1 MTRSTSLNLPPLPS
15 EVRDALRRLR
25 AQFDGDIREDDVH
38 RALYATDASL
48 YEVTPLAVALPASR
62 ADVVALA
69 RMCRA
74 CRIPLTPRGAG
85 TSLAGQTV
93 GPGVVVDLGRYM
105 NAIVELDAEGRTARV
120 EPGVIRDDL
129 NRALHPHG
137 LLFGPDTSTSNRC
150 MLGGMIGNNS
160 CGSQSI
166 RYGQTRDHLASVEIV
181 TLDGAVHEVGA
192 CDRATWR
199 GLRDGGGL
207 LGAALGTI
215 ERILAA
221 DAEAILAEAPKASVR
236 RRNMGYPL
244 DDLANSWL
252 GTNPDRDPDLARFL
266 CGTEGTLAFTTAAT
280 LTLDPLPGATVL
292 VAAHFTSVDEAMHA
306 TVRAV
311 RHDPSAVE
319 LMDKRIL
326 DLSRLNPEQDANRW
340 FIEGDPGAVLVIEF
354 DAASEEAAEARA
366 AACQAALEEAGYGYA
381 FPRLRTAAEKKSA
394 WELRKAG
401 LGVLMGKRGDVK
413 PITIVEDTAVAV
425 DDLPAYIRDFAAIMA
440 KHRAECVYY
449 AHASV
454 GEIHLR
460 PELNPKD
467 ADDVARAKA
476 IASDVADLV
485 RDYRGSISGEHGDGR
500 LRGPYLAQV
509 MGSAMVERFAAV
521 KRAFDPER
529 LLNPGS
535 LLTTTPMDEDWR
547 FHRGYREVQIP
558 TEFSYERFDGFQ
570 RAVEACNGAG
580 VCRRPAEAG
589 GTMCPSYMA
598 TREERDTTR
607 GRANLFRLLIQRGP
621 DALFSSEELGDA
633 LELCLSCK
641 GCKRDCPASVD
652 MATLK
657 AEYEQ
662 GRMDRRGVS
671 PAAWAFAN
679 VPALAAPAQWVPG
692 GASVANALQ
701 GAPLAKA
708 AFARAMGVDPRR
720 KLPDFAPR
728 SAHALLRRARRSS
741 SRPPQPHGR
750 VLLFVDEFTD
760 RYDPHLAVSAFEL
773 LRAGGYEVITPRLKA
788 SGRGHLSKGFV
799 RAARALI
806 DENLDR
812 LAPYVDRV
820 DAIVGLEPSAC
831 LTYIDEALEL
841 ASDPALARS
850 VAEKLTLV
858 EAFVARACES
868 GAWSAE
874 WTDGEADLLVHGHCH
889 QKALVG
895 TASMLEALALP
906 PGYRVEEIRSGCC
919 GMAGSF
925 GYVHHDVSMQIGEL
939 TLFPAVRA
947 ARAETILVAPGTS
960 CRHQIADGT
969 ASRALHPVQ
978 VLRDA
983 LA

>member
-150 MLGGMIGNNS
+150 MLGGMIGINS

-192 CDRATWR
+192 CDRATWGR
-199 GLRDGGGL
+199 LRDGGGL
-207 LGAALGTI
+207 LGDALGTI

-366 AACQAALEEAGYGYA
+366 AEAPVAA
-381 FPRLRTAAEKKSA
+381 PSP
-394 WELRKAG
+394 
-401 LGVLMGKRGDVK
+401 KRSTSG
-413 PITIVEDTAVAV
+413 T
-425 DDLPAYIRDFAAIMA
+425 R
-440 KHRAECVYY
+440 
-449 AHASV
+449 S
-454 GEIHLR
+454 G
-460 PELNPKD
+460 
-467 ADDVARAKA
+467 
-476 IASDVADLV
+476 
-485 RDYRGSISGEHGDGR
+485 RGSRRHACR
-500 LRGPYLAQV
+500 L
-509 MGSAMVERFAAV
+509 
-521 KRAFDPER
+521 
-529 LLNPGS
+529 
-535 LLTTTPMDEDWR
+535 
-547 FHRGYREVQIP
+547 
-558 TEFSYERFDGFQ
+558 
-570 RAVEACNGAG
+570 GAESDDSCINRCLHV
-580 VCRRPAEAG
+580 VCV
-589 GTMCPSYMA
+589 
-598 TREERDTTR
+598 
-607 GRANLFRLLIQRGP
+607 F
-621 DALFSSEELGDA
+621 
-633 LELCLSCK
+633 K
-641 GCKRDCPASVD
+641 
-652 MATLK
+652 
-657 AEYEQ
+657 
-662 GRMDRRGVS
+662 
-671 PAAWAFAN
+671 
-679 VPALAAPAQWVPG
+679 
-692 GASVANALQ
+692 
-701 GAPLAKA
+701 
-708 AFARAMGVDPRR
+708 
-720 KLPDFAPR
+720 
-728 SAHALLRRARRSS
+728 
-741 SRPPQPHGR
+741 
-750 VLLFVDEFTD
+750 
-760 RYDPHLAVSAFEL
+760 FEL
-773 LRAGGYEVITPRLKA
+773 LV
-788 SGRGHLSKGFV
+788 
-799 RAARALI
+799 
-806 DENLDR
+806 
-812 LAPYVDRV
+812 
-820 DAIVGLEPSAC
+820 C
-831 LTYIDEALEL
+831 
-841 ASDPALARS
+841 
-850 VAEKLTLV
+850 
-858 EAFVARACES
+858 
-868 GAWSAE
+868 
-874 WTDGEADLLVHGHCH
+874 
-889 QKALVG
+889 
-895 TASMLEALALP
+895 
-906 PGYRVEEIRSGCC
+906 
-919 GMAGSF
+919 
-925 GYVHHDVSMQIGEL
+925 
-939 TLFPAVRA
+939 
-947 ARAETILVAPGTS
+947 
-960 CRHQIADGT
+960 
-969 ASRALHPVQ
+969 
-978 VLRDA
+978 
-983 LA
+983 